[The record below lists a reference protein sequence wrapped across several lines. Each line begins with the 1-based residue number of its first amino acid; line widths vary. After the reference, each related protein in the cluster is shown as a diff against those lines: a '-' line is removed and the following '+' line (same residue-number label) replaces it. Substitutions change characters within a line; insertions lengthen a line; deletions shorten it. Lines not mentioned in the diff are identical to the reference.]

1 MKAVYL
7 DHAATTPMATEVI
20 DDMTRIMKTTYGNPS
35 SVHQFGRQA
44 EYELDLAREEIA
56 QSIGAKER
64 EIVFNGGGS
73 EGDNTV
79 LLDVAKK
86 MQAKGKHIITTN
98 VEHSAVI
105 KPLKTLEEFDFEITF
120 LPVDETGKISVK
132 QVEEAIRPDT
142 VLVSVM
148 YGNNEIGTINPIG
161 EIGELLKEKDILFH
175 TDAVQAFGSEV
186 INVNELLVDY
196 LTISAHKI
204 NGPKGVG
211 FTYIRTG
218 APTPVLIQGGDQ
230 EEKRRAGTENL
241 AGIVGL
247 KTAVSLIGP
256 EVKVANRQK
265 YRVFEEIILSSL
277 DEKNIAY
284 EINGDIDNKLPHILN
299 LWLKDVPNNVLL
311 SRLDLEGFAISI
323 GSACSAGD
331 VKPSRVIQAIRPNEE
346 NAAKESV
353 RISVGYGITQEDI
366 ERFSNALT
374 KIIQSIL
381 RK

>member
-7 DHAATTPMATEVI
+7 DHAATTPMAQEVI
-20 DDMTRIMKTTYGNPS
+20 DDMTRIMSTVYGNPS

-44 EYELDLAREEIA
+44 EYELDLARETIA
-56 QSIGAKER
+56 KSIGAQPR

-86 MQAKGKHIITTN
+86 MNEKGKHIITTN

-105 KPLKTLEEFDFEITF
+105 KPLKTLEQFGFDVTY
-120 LPVDETGKISVK
+120 LPVDKTGKISVEQIEK
-132 QVEEAIRPDT
+132 AIRPDT

-148 YGNNEIGTINPIG
+148 YGNNEIGTINPIK
-161 EIGELLKEKDILFH
+161 EIGMLLKDKDILFH

-186 INVNELLVDY
+186 INVQELPVDY

-211 FTYIRTG
+211 FTYIKTG
-218 APTPVLIQGGDQ
+218 VPTPVLIQGGEQ

-247 KTAVSLIGP
+247 KTAVSLLSP
-256 EVKVANRQK
+256 EVKEANRRK
-265 YRVFEEIILSSL
+265 YHKFQDTILTSL
-277 DEKNIAY
+277 TKNNIDFD
-284 EINGDIDNKLPHILN
+284 INGDRDNKLPHILN
-299 LWLKDVPNNVLL
+299 LWLKNVPNHILL
-311 SRLDLEGFAISI
+311 SRLDLDGFAISI

-331 VKPSRVIQAIRPNEE
+331 VKPSRVIQAIRPNSES
-346 NAAKESV
+346 APKESV
-353 RISVGYGITQEDI
+353 RISFGYGVTQEDI
-366 ERFSNALT
+366 NHFSDSLV